1 MKIKI
6 LYLFVFLFVSN
17 FISAQD
23 LEKIAQ
29 EITDEGIQLYRS
41 EMASWYGTD
50 VFVENYKQR
59 ENIGGYFSY
68 IKNNEIPTCV
78 FFSKENKVIG
88 TVSFPTDYNPAN
100 SKLDLSER
108 EFTEIEK
115 DYFSIRQAAHTKIS
129 NDTIFKFYNNV
140 NFNIVP
146 IINKNKE
153 KKVYVLS
160 GTNLSNLVLFA
171 NDYLID
177 FNKDNSI
184 KKVHILHNSLLS
196 FKMYD
201 EKVGKTV
208 SGIHSHVLEDWPY
221 ITPTDICTLMLYQ
234 KFTNWENYTV
244 ISKKYTSL
252 WNNKSNHLI
261 IMKTDVLKKI
271 NEDQK
276 KRHPEKY
283 QNSEPE
289 K

>member
-1 MKIKI
+1 M
-6 LYLFVFLFVSN
+6 
-17 FISAQD
+17 
-23 LEKIAQ
+23 
-29 EITDEGIQLYRS
+29 
-41 EMASWYGTD
+41 
-50 VFVENYKQR
+50 
-59 ENIGGYFSY
+59 
-68 IKNNEIPTCV
+68 
-78 FFSKENKVIG
+78 
-88 TVSFPTDYNPAN
+88 
-100 SKLDLSER
+100 
-108 EFTEIEK
+108 
-115 DYFSIRQAAHTKIS
+115 
-129 NDTIFKFYNNV
+129 

-184 KKVHILHNSLLS
+184 KKVQKLHNSLLS

-208 SGIHSHVLEDWPY
+208 TGIHSHVLEDWPY

-234 KFTNWENYTV
+234 KFINWENYTV

>member
-1 MKIKI
+1 MKINTFYS
-6 LYLFVFLFVSN
+6 LLFLLITV

-23 LEKIAQ
+23 LEKTAK
-29 EITDEGIQLYRS
+29 EITDEGVQLYRS

-50 VFVENYKQR
+50 VFIENYKDR

-68 IKNNEIPTCV
+68 IKNDKVPTCV

-88 TVSFPTDYNPAN
+88 TISFPNDYKPEN
-100 SKLDLSER
+100 SKLDLTER
-108 EFTEIEK
+108 DFTDVEK
-115 DYFSIRQAAHTKIS
+115 DYFEIRQATNERIKTDS
-129 NDTIFKFYNNV
+129 IFKFYNNV

-146 IINKNKE
+146 IIKNNKE

-160 GTNLSNLVLFA
+160 GTNLNNIVLFGS
-171 NDYLID
+171 DYLLD
-177 FNKDNSI
+177 FNSDNSI
-184 KKVHILHNSLLS
+184 RKVQKLHNSLLS

-261 IMKTDVLKKI
+261 IMKTDVLEKI
-271 NEDQK
+271 DEDQK
-276 KRHPEKY
+276 KRHPEKN
-283 QNSEPE
+283 QNLEPE

>member
-1 MKIKI
+1 M
-6 LYLFVFLFVSN
+6 
-17 FISAQD
+17 
-23 LEKIAQ
+23 
-29 EITDEGIQLYRS
+29 
-41 EMASWYGTD
+41 
-50 VFVENYKQR
+50 
-59 ENIGGYFSY
+59 
-68 IKNNEIPTCV
+68 
-78 FFSKENKVIG
+78 
-88 TVSFPTDYNPAN
+88 
-100 SKLDLSER
+100 SER

-234 KFTNWENYTV
+234 KFINWENYTV

>member
-1 MKIKI
+1 MKSKFF
-6 LYLFVFLFVSN
+6 YLSFLLLVSN
-17 FISAQD
+17 FVFSQN

-29 EITDEGIQLYRS
+29 DITDEGIQLYRS

-50 VFVENYKQR
+50 VFLENYKNR
-59 ENIGGYFSY
+59 ENISGYFSY
-68 IKNNEIPTCV
+68 IKGDEVPTCV

-88 TVSFPTDYNPAN
+88 TISFPTDYEPRN
-100 SKLDLSER
+100 SKLDLSVR
-108 EFTEIEK
+108 DFTEEEK
-115 DYFSIRQAAHTKIS
+115 EYFTIRKAAHERLKT
-129 NDTIFKFYNNV
+129 DTIFKFYNNV
-140 NFNIVP
+140 NYNIIP
-146 IINKNKE
+146 MINKNKE
-153 KKVYVLS
+153 KKVYFLS
-160 GTNLSNLVLFA
+160 GTNLDNLVLFG

-177 FNKDNSI
+177 FNQGNSI
-184 KKVHILHNSLLS
+184 KKVNKLHNSLLS

-261 IMKTDVLKKI
+261 IMKTDVLEKI

-276 KRHPEKY
+276 KLHPEKK
-283 QNSEPE
+283 QNSESE